1 MNIMLICCNIVNL
14 DFTIS
19 NMSVSVSDIEK
30 YISEVK
36 TTHKGKNVGVA
47 LDKPVK
53 MFDNMPIMHYAVKH
67 NISLDN
73 ILYMIKR
80 NKGNTNLVFEGETP
94 LTLALKNKDYNKNI
108 PSLVDDAD
116 IRPSHL
122 VIAVK
127 TGDIR
132 SIKLVFDKLL
142 FNLEPEDI
150 FDGSEENDPFMV
162 STIQEDAWRLLA
174 PYAPHDYDVYPESV
188 QQFYK
193 NNEEIGQLLAELNSG
208 NNVNPGVLEVM
219 SDYLFQEVDDDDQ
232 DDDPDYIPEDESD
245 ESDEYFTDEELDD
258 DSEVEDD
265 DEKQFNHHYDVK
277 STDRDDDMRLEYLY
291 KTRIGSD
298 AVGETDFRYVK
309 LSPATYSTI
318 DWVRG
323 LGKMLDGF
331 QNRAI
336 SPFSYLE
343 PLNGIS
349 GIYILLNKNTTV
361 YTNDKYPV
369 SNIMDDVM
377 HYYVDTM
384 INADVFGMPFNYQG
398 VPFRDL
404 LAMFTRHFIFNRD
417 VYGYARSMLYMFF
430 RREFDGFDE
439 IYKEAWNY
447 CQNFYKHNQGE
458 NVEDGAFGNLP
469 VGQLRVYGKN
479 LKKTATDHMERDAY
493 RVVKCVYDLN
503 VNRYSKLYYEDI
515 EEVIVMN
522 EPSFFKFM
530 LTDIDDEDD
539 YGDEEEDFDIIKN
552 VIDECKRDGECEGED
567 DVVTLK
573 NGDTISFEDLC
584 QAILNERGRFTYSVG
599 YRTHLALQN
608 GANKDAKLNIIYPYK
623 HNENIEVGL
632 SKNLLMQ

>member
-1 MNIMLICCNIVNL
+1 
-14 DFTIS
+14 
-19 NMSVSVSDIEK
+19 MSVISESDIEK
-30 YISEVK
+30 YIDKIRHEGNSQR
-36 TTHKGKNVGVA
+36 KNVGAA
-47 LDKPVK
+47 LNKPVQ

-73 ILYMIKR
+73 ILYMIKQ
-80 NKGNTNLVFEGETP
+80 NGGNTNLVFQGETP

-108 PSLVDDAD
+108 PLLVDDAD

-127 TGDIR
+127 TGDIK

-174 PYAPHDYDVYPESV
+174 PYAPHDYDMYPESV

-193 NNEEIGQLLAELNSG
+193 NNEEISQLLAEINNG
-208 NNVNPGVLEVM
+208 NNVNQGVLEVM

-232 DDDPDYIPEDESD
+232 DEDPDYIPEDESD

-258 DSEVEDD
+258 DSEVEED
-265 DEKQFNHHYDVK
+265 DEKQYNHHYDVK

-298 AVGETDFRYVK
+298 AVGETDFRYGK
-309 LSPATYSTI
+309 LKPATYSTI

-323 LGKMLDGF
+323 LGKMMDGF
-331 QNRAI
+331 HNRAI
-336 SPFSYLE
+336 SPFPYLE
-343 PLNGIS
+343 PLSGMS
-349 GIYILLNKNTTV
+349 GIYALLIKNTTI
-361 YTNDKYPV
+361 YANDKHPV
-369 SNIMDDVM
+369 NAFAADIQ

-384 INADVFGMPFNYQG
+384 INANVFGMPYNYEG
-398 VPFRDL
+398 VPFKDL
-404 LAMFTRHFIFNRD
+404 IAMFTRHFIFNRD

-430 RREFDGFDE
+430 RREFDGFDK
-439 IYKEAWNY
+439 IYEDAWNY
-447 CQNFYKHNQGE
+447 CQNFYKYNRGE
-458 NVEDGAFGNLP
+458 KVEDGAFGSLP
-469 VGQLRVYGKN
+469 VDQIRLGSKIKQ
-479 LKKTATDHMERDAY
+479 LKKPATDHMERDAY

-530 LTDIDDEDD
+530 MTDIDDEDD
-539 YGDEEEDFDIIKN
+539 YGDEEEDFDIIKD
-552 VIDECKRDGECEGED
+552 VIDECKRSGECEGED

-584 QAILNERGRFTYSVG
+584 QAILNERGRFTYSIG

-623 HNENIEVGL
+623 HNENIEV
-632 SKNLLMQ
+632 